1 MVKKKQFLQ
10 KVLSLKQWF
19 TKHIKMVK
27 DINIEH
33 RRYYCF
39 SGMIDLKDF
48 NKEKLKLNK
57 KNHKHIGIYR
67 LDKLQL
73 HNFLTV

>member
-1 MVKKKQFLQ
+1 
-10 KVLSLKQWF
+10 
-19 TKHIKMVK
+19 MVK

-57 KNHKHIGIYR
+57 KNYKHIGIYR
-67 LDKLQL
+67 LHKLQL